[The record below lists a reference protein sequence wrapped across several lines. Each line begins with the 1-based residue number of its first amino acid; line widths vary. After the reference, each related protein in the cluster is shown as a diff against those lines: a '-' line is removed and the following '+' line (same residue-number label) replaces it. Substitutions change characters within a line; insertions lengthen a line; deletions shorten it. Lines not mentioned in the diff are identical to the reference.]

1 MIFDDGTCA
10 EFDECGD
17 CGGDG
22 PAPVYDCA
30 GNCTTGETLNV
41 IMSDYCLILR

>member
-41 IMSDYCLILR
+41 TMSDYCLILR